1 MKNTTRTTMR
11 SFGMA
16 ISFTAILSGCADTT
30 GGTNRPGATQQTAT
44 ERAIGKCVVAVGGG
58 ALLGALIGDSKKD
71 ALIGAGIGATACA
84 VMLQVASREDKARL
98 AAAEQAALRANRA
111 ATQSFTTTGGKQATV
126 RTSVKATSVPNSLR
140 ASSKPASVRT
150 SAKPA
155 AKPEAAPVQAKP
167 SVQAAAEPNYTAC
180 RYTSQTISIEGQ
192 SSATPQ
198 QLWCRVDT
206 GDWQAVSA

>member
-11 SFGMA
+11 SFGTA
-16 ISFTAILSGCADTT
+16 ISVIAILSGCADTT
-30 GGTNRPGATQQTAT
+30 GGTSRPGATQQTAT
-44 ERAIGKCVVAVGGG
+44 ERAIGKCVVAIGGG

-71 ALIGAGIGATACA
+71 ALIGAGVGATACA

-126 RTSVKATSVPNSLR
+126 RTNVQTTSVPNSLR
-140 ASSKPASVRT
+140 ASSRPAPIQS

-155 AKPEAAPVQAKP
+155 AKPDAAPVQA
-167 SVQAAAEPNYTAC
+167 SAEPNYTTC